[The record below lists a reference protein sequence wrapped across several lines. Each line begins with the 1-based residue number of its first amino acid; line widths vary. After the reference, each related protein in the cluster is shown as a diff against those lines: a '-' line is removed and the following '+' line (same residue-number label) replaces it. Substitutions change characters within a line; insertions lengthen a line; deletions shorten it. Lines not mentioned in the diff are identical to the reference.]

1 MEDYEIDLVNRMR
14 EEGHEGSDSE
24 LLCMAA
30 DGFNEAMSELGFEGD
45 DLVDTEQFSE
55 WS

>member
-14 EEGHEGSDSE
+14 EQGHDGSDSE

-30 DGFNEAMSELGFEGD
+30 EGFNAAMSELGFEGD
-45 DLVDTEQFSE
+45 DLVDLEQFAE
-55 WS
+55 G